1 MVDMTAENAEEV
13 ANEIEEIAAAN
24 EQQAAKTNE
33 IQSRIDER

>member
-24 EQQAAKTNE
+24 KQQTAKINE
-33 IQSRIDER
+33 IQTLVDER

>member
-24 EQQAAKTNE
+24 KQQTAKVNE
-33 IQSRIDER
+33 IQTLVDER